1 MPCWWYHLLASRSP
15 QPPAVERVAC
25 SYSHPRSPIWL
36 LSILLK
42 LTTYLNLGIK
52 KNAKLILAG
61 DSRKTHSTHFT
72 LKENGRK
79 ILRGMGHLCF
89 QLQECHLAESL
100 MASKRDIA
108 KGQYVPDMSALAGAM
123 RSRRSWIKEAKTN
136 NCGGGGQSL
145 LLLQK
150 ICGRSFGICSF
161 PPPEPT
167 TCNEIDPATQ
177 FGFSN
182 DPDHITRIQILIFP
196 AYCTENSPLL
206 IGGESVRMIILIICT
221 KMLEIRGRNIWVFW
235 PCYCNF
241 VPQDPIVLDLRS
253 RKMIDKLTWLRSK
266 ILLILW
272 YILCWTQR
280 PTATEEIGWRNLS
293 TAGRNCKRAE
303 RKLCSPPKKKC
314 WKELQVKKGPRNLCS
329 QKSVLGGIAGAKKG
343 NCVPCPKT
351 VYLQKL
357 PLHKIHSNWTSSS
370 LPFTR

>member
-1 MPCWWYHLLASRSP
+1 M
-15 QPPAVERVAC
+15 AVCHADGTIFRQAVRLNHQQWKGLRARTLI
-25 SYSHPRSPIWL
+25 PRSPIWL

-61 DSRKTHSTHFT
+61 DSRKSHSTHFT

-100 MASKRDIA
+100 MASKRNIA

-145 LLLQK
+145 TPSPAKKCVGDLLAYAR
-150 ICGRSFGICSF
+150 C

-182 DPDHITRIQILIFP
+182 DSDPITRIQIHIFP

-206 IGGESVRMIILIICT
+206 IGGESVRMIMLVICT
-221 KMLEIRGRNIWVFW
+221 KVGRNVWVFW
-235 PCYCNF
+235 HCYCNF

-280 PTATEEIGWRNLS
+280 PTATEEIGRRNLS
-293 TAGRNCKRAE
+293 TVGRNCKRAK
-303 RKLCSPPKKKC
+303 RKLCSPPKESVGRNC
-314 WKELQVKKGPRNLCS
+314 RWKKGPRN
-329 QKSVLGGIAGAKKG
+329 
-343 NCVPCPKT
+343 
-351 VYLQKL
+351 
-357 PLHKIHSNWTSSS
+357 
-370 LPFTR
+370 